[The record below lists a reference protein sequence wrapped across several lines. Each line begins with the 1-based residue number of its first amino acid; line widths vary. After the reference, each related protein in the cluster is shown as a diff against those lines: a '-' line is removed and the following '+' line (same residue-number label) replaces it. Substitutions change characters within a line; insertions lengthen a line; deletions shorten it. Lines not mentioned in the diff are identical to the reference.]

1 MEGISDCAAGST
13 SHPPFLDDKTNYA
26 SWKAK
31 MKAFLWAKDVAV
43 WAVIESG
50 WEYPTKTE
58 KVDTKEIGE
67 GSSTVEAKVK
77 KPMSEWTI
85 DENTKSTNNQK
96 ALNSIFTAVSSDK
109 FQLISHCYSAKQ
121 AWDILQVTHEG
132 TTAVRESKLQQ
143 LIQQFENMKMGDD
156 DKFADF
162 YARLSVVVNGC
173 FNLGDPIPQH
183 RIVKKILRSLP
194 MKYHS
199 KKIAIQESK
208 DLNTYNLQELIGNL
222 TTYEME
228 LPDEMKSKSIALKV
242 KKDIEDESTDEEDAD
257 EDEIDL
263 VTRKFRKFLK
273 DRKFKRSESR
283 FDSSSKNTRIKE
295 KPGNK
300 VLRFE
305 RAHEKRNNN
314 APKCFACE
322 GFGHIASDCA
332 NTLKKSKNKRNKA
345 MNVTWSDSEDDSML
359 ESNYEVVALV
369 GLTTTGDE
377 SEVEEFDLEE
387 VMQQYIMLSEASK
400 ELKKRNLELSNEVE
414 NLKTNISRTEAG
426 FQSQLEAGDAVRKS
440 LVEDFQSLQQK
451 YQERCEKVEE
461 LKTEK
466 ACLLYELEKM
476 KAKAGCD
483 SSSGEKLESILM
495 IGKKFGDKHGLG
507 YDVESSSKGEHV
519 TKFVKS
525 SDHSSSQSTFPVL
538 EEARPMLKN
547 FVLVCYHCGKRGH
560 IRPRCNQLRR
570 NSWNDK
576 KPLMNKKKE
585 YLQEKLEFLLK
596 EVNKIA
602 RFVSVPFSP
611 MPKMKQVWIRKEP
624 HLSKLPHIGK

>member
-1 MEGISDCAAGST
+1 MTLDSGHLAGFKFWHGDDGLSYDDGGSELLGSGQSRIRPTCCYGLENKDERGDGLEPFIIEASKKRSLDGLSEILEGNRMEDISDRAARST

-26 SWKAK
+26 AWKVK

-77 KPMSEWTI
+77 KPMSEWTA

-96 ALNSIFTAVSSDK
+96 ALNSIFTA
-109 FQLISHCYSAKQ
+109 Q

-183 RIVKKILRSLP
+183 RIVKKVLRSLP

-208 DLNTYNLQELIGNL
+208 NLNTYSLQELIGNL

-242 KKDIEDESTDEEDAD
+242 KKDIEDESTYEEDAD

-273 DRKFKRSESR
+273 DRKSKRSESR
-283 FDSSSKNTRIKE
+283 SDSSSKNTRIKE

-305 RAHEKRNNN
+305 RAH

-322 GFGHIASDCA
+322 GFGHIASECA

-359 ESNYEVVALV
+359 DSDSEVVALV
-369 GLTTTGDE
+369 GLTTIGHE

-400 ELKKRNLELSNEVE
+400 ELKKRNLELSNQVE
-414 NLKTNISRTEAG
+414 NLKTDVSRTEAG

-440 LVEDFQSLQQK
+440 LAEDFQSLQQK
-451 YQERCEKVEE
+451 YQERCDKVEE
-461 LKTEK
+461 LKT
-466 ACLLYELEKM
+466 
-476 KAKAGCD
+476 
-483 SSSGEKLESILM
+483 
-495 IGKKFGDKHGLG
+495 
-507 YDVESSSKGEHV
+507 
-519 TKFVKS
+519 
-525 SDHSSSQSTFPVL
+525 
-538 EEARPMLKN
+538 
-547 FVLVCYHCGKRGH
+547 
-560 IRPRCNQLRR
+560 
-570 NSWNDK
+570 
-576 KPLMNKKKE
+576 
-585 YLQEKLEFLLK
+585 
-596 EVNKIA
+596 
-602 RFVSVPFSP
+602 
-611 MPKMKQVWIRKEP
+611 
-624 HLSKLPHIGK
+624 

>member
-1 MEGISDCAAGST
+1 MEGISDRVAGSI

-26 SWKAK
+26 AWKAK

-67 GSSTVEAKVK
+67 GSSSVEAKVK

-143 LIQQFENMKMGDD
+143 LIQQFENMKMGED

-263 VTRKFRKFLK
+263 
-273 DRKFKRSESR
+273 
-283 FDSSSKNTRIKE
+283 
-295 KPGNK
+295 
-300 VLRFE
+300 
-305 RAHEKRNNN
+305 
-314 APKCFACE
+314 
-322 GFGHIASDCA
+322 
-332 NTLKKSKNKRNKA
+332 KSKNKRNKA

-359 ESNYEVVALV
+359 ESDSEVVALV

-414 NLKTNISRTEAG
+414 NLKTDISRTEAG
-426 FQSQLEAGDAVRKS
+426 FQSQLEASDAVRKS

-451 YQERCEKVEE
+451 YQERCDKVEE

-466 ACLLYELEKM
+466 ACLLYELEQM
-476 KAKAGCD
+476 KTKAGCN
-483 SSSGEKLESILM
+483 SSSGEKLENILM

-507 YDVESSSKGEHV
+507 YDAESSSKGEHV

-525 SDHSSSQSTFPVL
+525 SDHSSSQSTFPVR
-538 EEARPMLKN
+538 EEPKPMLKN
-547 FVLVCYHCGKRGH
+547 FVPVCHHCGKRGH
-560 IRPRCNQLRR
+560 IRPRCNQLRK
-570 NSWNDK
+570 NSSNDK

-602 RFVSVPFSP
+602 RLVSVPFSP
-611 MPKMKQVWIRKEP
+611 VPKMKQVWIRKEP
-624 HLSKLPHIGK
+624 HLSKFPHTGKVNNMNISCGVFNGAERSSLALEFMLNECQLSMPLD

>member
-1 MEGISDCAAGST
+1 MEGTSDRAAGST

-26 SWKAK
+26 AWKAK

-43 WAVIESG
+43 WAVVESG

-58 KVDTKEIGE
+58 KVDTKETGE

-77 KPMSEWTI
+77 KPMSEWTA

-96 ALNSIFTAVSSDK
+96 ALNSIFTA
-109 FQLISHCYSAKQ
+109 Q

-263 VTRKFRKFLK
+263 
-273 DRKFKRSESR
+273 
-283 FDSSSKNTRIKE
+283 
-295 KPGNK
+295 
-300 VLRFE
+300 
-305 RAHEKRNNN
+305 
-314 APKCFACE
+314 
-322 GFGHIASDCA
+322 
-332 NTLKKSKNKRNKA
+332 KSKNKRNKA

-359 ESNYEVVALV
+359 ESDSEVVALV
-369 GLTTTGDE
+369 GLTTIGDE

-400 ELKKRNLELSNEVE
+400 ELKKRNSELSNEVE
-414 NLKTNISRTEAG
+414 NLKTDISRIEAG
-426 FQSQLEAGDAVRKS
+426 FQSQLEASDAVRKS

-451 YQERCEKVEE
+451 YQERCDKVEE

-466 ACLLYELEKM
+466 ACLLYELEQM

-507 YDVESSSKGEHV
+507 YDAESSSKGEHV

-547 FVLVCYHCGKRGH
+547 FVPVCHHCGKRGH
-560 IRPRCNQLRR
+560 IRPRCNQLRK

-596 EVNKIA
+596 GVNKIA
-602 RFVSVPFSP
+602 RFVSIPFSP

-624 HLSKLPHIGK
+624 PLSKLPHTGLNMLFNPNILVACVYFCIFL

>member
-1 MEGISDCAAGST
+1 MEGISDRAAGST

-26 SWKAK
+26 AWKAK

-77 KPMSEWTI
+77 KSMSEWTI
-85 DENTKSTNNQK
+85 DENTKSTNNKK
-96 ALNSIFTAVSSDK
+96 ALNSIFAAVSFDK

-162 YARLSVVVNGC
+162 YARLNVVVNGC

-263 VTRKFRKFLK
+263 RGVQVFVIHNMGWDPNSNPLSLNWLMK
-273 DRKFKRSESR
+273 DKR
-283 FDSSSKNTRIKE
+283 TKE
-295 KPGNK
+295 
-300 VLRFE
+300 
-305 RAHEKRNNN
+305 
-314 APKCFACE
+314 
-322 GFGHIASDCA
+322 
-332 NTLKKSKNKRNKA
+332 
-345 MNVTWSDSEDDSML
+345 
-359 ESNYEVVALV
+359 
-369 GLTTTGDE
+369 
-377 SEVEEFDLEE
+377 
-387 VMQQYIMLSEASK
+387 
-400 ELKKRNLELSNEVE
+400 
-414 NLKTNISRTEAG
+414 
-426 FQSQLEAGDAVRKS
+426 
-440 LVEDFQSLQQK
+440 
-451 YQERCEKVEE
+451 
-461 LKTEK
+461 
-466 ACLLYELEKM
+466 
-476 KAKAGCD
+476 
-483 SSSGEKLESILM
+483 
-495 IGKKFGDKHGLG
+495 DK
-507 YDVESSSKGEHV
+507 
-519 TKFVKS
+519 
-525 SDHSSSQSTFPVL
+525 
-538 EEARPMLKN
+538 
-547 FVLVCYHCGKRGH
+547 
-560 IRPRCNQLRR
+560 
-570 NSWNDK
+570 
-576 KPLMNKKKE
+576 
-585 YLQEKLEFLLK
+585 
-596 EVNKIA
+596 
-602 RFVSVPFSP
+602 
-611 MPKMKQVWIRKEP
+611 
-624 HLSKLPHIGK
+624 